1 MWINDFKEKVFQTL
15 PGNGWRALIAWNP
28 DAADRAEGHPE
39 HTLEI
44 VIAWVTL
51 KVERHC
57 KRTNRTWEN
66 VIIAPLVRD
75 TLGGQLLILD
85 DGDGCNRQVAYLA
98 PGEELGQH
106 HFDQLRGSYVKAVT
120 LG

>member
-1 MWINDFKEKVFQTL
+1 MWINDFNEKVFQTL

-28 DAADRAEGHPE
+28 DAADKADGHPE

-66 VIIAPLVRD
+66 VIIAALVRD

-85 DGDGCNRQVAYLA
+85 DGDGCGRNVVYLA
-98 PGEELGQH
+98 PGEELAQH
-106 HFDQLRGSYVKAVT
+106 HFEQLRGAYAKAVT